1 MLSRP
6 GCHLCDDARVVVFN
20 VLDELSSTP
29 GERSFTELNIDE
41 DAELRAR
48 YSEEVPVVLI
58 DGKVHNFWHIDADR
72 LRAALMAAP

>member
-1 MLSRP
+1 M
-6 GCHLCDDARVVVFN
+6 FN

-29 GERSFTELNIDE
+29 GERSFAELNIDE